1 MKKLKLYLVD
11 DDVFKKIQS
20 FSERTENLSINEYQS
35 LLKGFK
41 EVSTEYETE
50 GHALL
55 ENLLSASYY
64 NYSSKNKDNF
74 KPIEFLCGEGCADV
88 LENAEDG
95 FAYLSKQKISD
106 EHIDFIN
113 WFNFDEAVRE
123 NGGIEKITDE
133 WNSIFG
139 KEIYKAEDFLT
150 GRDLSNVIKE
160 AFNLSFENKMNIVWE
175 YSGESS

>member
-20 FSERTENLSINEYQS
+20 FSEKTENLSIKEYQS

-41 EVSTEYETE
+41 EVSTEFEIA

-55 ENLLSASYY
+55 ENLLCASYS

-74 KPIEFLCGEGCADV
+74 NPIEFLCGEGCADV

-113 WFNFDEAVRE
+113 WFNFDESVRKS
-123 NGGIEKITDE
+123 GGIERITDE
-133 WNSIFG
+133 WNHVFG
-139 KEIYKAEDFLT
+139 KEIYRAEDFST
-150 GRDLSNVIKE
+150 GRNLLNVIKE

-175 YSGESS
+175 YLGAN